1 MKQELNLIADKIESI
16 KCKTHTEVAKIK
28 IVRGKI
34 QISCCCDKH
43 KQFLARR
50 VEYEIYKLYHK
61 EDEEQRAALLI
72 LKQAV

>member
-1 MKQELNLIADKIESI
+1 
-16 KCKTHTEVAKIK
+16 VAKIK

-34 QISCCCDKH
+34 QISCCCDEH

-61 EDEEQRAALLI
+61 EDEEQKAALPI
-72 LKQAV
+72 LKKAV

>member
-1 MKQELNLIADKIESI
+1 MKHELIIIADKVESV

-34 QISCCCDKH
+34 QISCCCKEH
-43 KQFLARR
+43 KQFLERQ
-50 VEYEIYKLYHK
+50 VEYELYKLYHK
-61 EDEEQRAALLI
+61 GDEEQNKALPI